1 MKKTLLLG
9 AFLGLCSLNA
19 QTTIFN
25 QTVTSDN
32 GIVADAL
39 ANGNFVASAD
49 DFRFTNQNRVTK
61 VKVLGFQNAG
71 NLETTIATGAML
83 YIYADAAGSPA
94 GIPNGAGTPIAAIN
108 VAKGAPG
115 YSLVKTLT
123 GYTFEID
130 VTAALSTPVV
140 LSANTNYWLVFA
152 AKTNQTNY
160 GANNGDNGF
169 NWFSGTINGAPA
181 KLVDPMDAFGAG
193 ATNWSKIS
201 DLTAEPAFN
210 GLAFSIEGQDATL
223 GTHEIFSNVKQMTI
237 SPNPT
242 TDYLNI
248 NSAEKINS
256 VEIFD
261 MSGRKVSTSLDGKKI
276 DVRNLN
282 PGSYIINIETK
293 AGKTTEKFIKK

>member
-1 MKKTLLLG
+1 MKRTLLLA
-9 AFLGLCSLNA
+9 AFLGLASLNA

-25 QTVTSDN
+25 QTVTSQN

-49 DFRFTNQNRVTK
+49 DFTLASQSRITK
-61 VKVLGFQNAG
+61 VKVLGFQNAS

-94 GIPNGAGTPIAAIN
+94 GIPNGAGNPIAAIN

-140 LSANTNYWLVFA
+140 LSANTTYWVVFA
-152 AKTNQTNY
+152 AKTNQTSY
-160 GANNGDNGF
+160 GANSGNNGF
-169 NWFSGTINGAPA
+169 NWFSGQINGNGA
-181 KLVDPMDAFGAG
+181 KLVDPMNAFGAG
-193 ATNWSKIS
+193 ATNWTSIS
-201 DLTAEPAFN
+201 FLTDEPAFD
-210 GLAFSIEGQDATL
+210 GLAFSIEGQNATL
-223 GTHEIFSNVKQMTI
+223 GTQEIFSNVKKTTI

-242 TDYLNI
+242 VDYLNV
-248 NSAEKINS
+248 NSTEKINT

-261 MSGRKVSTSLDGKKI
+261 MNGRKMNVSLDGNKI

-282 PGSYIINIETK
+282 TGGYIINIETK
-293 AGKTTEKFIKK
+293 EGRTTEKFIKK